1 MIKFN
6 NTKIKNLK
14 IVSIKNI
21 NDKRGFFGRLF
32 CKKIFGK
39 NFKNI
44 SQINRSFTKKK
55 FTIRG
60 MHYQVPPFPEDKIIL
75 CTKGKV
81 FDVAIDLR
89 KKSKTFGKWHS
100 VILSNK
106 NNKMFLIPKGFAHG
120 FMSLEKNTE
129 IIYFVS
135 EFYNPKKE
143 KGILYNDPFFS
154 IKWPAK
160 PTLVSKKD
168 LKWPIFKAK

>member
-1 MIKFN
+1 MIKFKY
-6 NTKIKNLK
+6 TKIKNLK
-14 IVSIKNI
+14 IASIKNI

-32 CKKIFGK
+32 CKKLFGK

-60 MHYQVPPFPEDKIIL
+60 MHYQVPPFSEDKIIF
-75 CTKGKV
+75 CTKGKI

-100 VILSNK
+100 VILSSK

-135 EFYNPKKE
+135 QFYNSKKE
-143 KGILYNDPFFS
+143 RGVLYKDPFFS

-160 PTLVSKKD
+160 PSKISKKD
-168 LKWPIFKAK
+168 LNWPIIKTK

>member
-1 MIKFN
+1 MINFK

-14 IVSIKNI
+14 IISIKNVI
-21 NDKRGFFGRLF
+21 DKRGYFGRLF
-32 CKKIFGK
+32 CKKFLGK

-44 SQINRSFTKKK
+44 SQINRSLTKKK

-60 MHYQVPPFPEDKIIL
+60 MHYQAPPFSEDKIII
-75 CTKGKV
+75 CTKGKI

-89 KKSKTFGKWHS
+89 KKSKTFGKWQS
-100 VILSNK
+100 VILSSK

-143 KGILYNDPFFS
+143 KGVLYNDPFFS

>member
-14 IVSIKNI
+14 IASIKNI

-44 SQINRSFTKKK
+44 SQINRSLTKKK

-60 MHYQVPPFPEDKIIL
+60 MHYQAPPFSEDKIII
-75 CTKGKV
+75 CTKGKI

-89 KKSKTFGKWHS
+89 KKSKTFGKWQS
-100 VILSNK
+100 VILSSK

-143 KGILYNDPFFS
+143 KGVLYNDPFFS